1 MVTFKEQDVFDLLI
15 VFASN
20 AEDDQ
25 FSNSVNTLVL
35 ELFHLLFRGV
45 KPDSIV
51 ADQRT
56 QASQTLAALLAS
68 ENVVKVAAKQ
78 TAPTRHSR
86 FGTSITIQKASRAS
100 LTRYCRV
107 LTILTGE
114 PTLEF
119 TQAGGNPWRG
129 RRVA

>member
-100 LTRYCRV
+100 LTHTAEC
-107 LTILTGE
+107 
-114 PTLEF
+114 
-119 TQAGGNPWRG
+119 
-129 RRVA
+129 